1 MSYMWENFNIKT
13 FPAETVVFC
22 DGVFQKDLSTIK
34 NTDINEKYDLPI
46 HIIYVGNI
54 CDENNLNVNI
64 SVENQ
69 KVFLTVKIKNEK
81 PAFFNI
87 FIKNAGKNSEFR
99 GHILL
104 ENNNEL
110 NCNFIA
116 QHDDADTTILIK
128 TKLLA
133 GKDSKSKLSGTAII
147 NKNCDNINSDVSF
160 SALADKNARIEFMP
174 AQRISAVPNT
184 ADHSAAMFKPTDAQ
198 IEYLRQAGLSGQ
210 ESIEAM
216 KEAFIN
222 DMNLF

>member
-54 CDENNLNVNI
+54 YDENNLNVNI
-64 SVENQ
+64 NVENQ
-69 KVFLTVKIKNEK
+69 KVFLTAKIKNEK

-116 QHDDADTTILIK
+116 QHDAANTTILIK